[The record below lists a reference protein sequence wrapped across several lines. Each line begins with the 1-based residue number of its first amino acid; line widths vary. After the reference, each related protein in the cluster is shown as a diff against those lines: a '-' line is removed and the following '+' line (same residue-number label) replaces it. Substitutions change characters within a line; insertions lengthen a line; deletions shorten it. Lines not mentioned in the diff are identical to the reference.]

1 MTPMARGALLILKEI
16 SSVIERNEMRAGEF
30 RVRLHPR
37 ALAVFLTLFC
47 FFPLLFL
54 ALCPFFTARGVDAAF
69 A

>member
-1 MTPMARGALLILKEI
+1 MARGALLILKEI

-54 ALCPFFTARGVDAAF
+54 AL
-69 A
+69 